1 MILNGTSISG
11 KVLVKFRTC
20 SSSNRLYLAMFF
32 AFAKIFV
39 KGLNLLQLNSSLRKI
54 TTSFFLLIF
63 IGDSKLS
70 FNVRT
75 FLWCII
81 SMKMKRSPV
90 EGMPVTLVIS
100 DKPKTIIKIRTC
112 IGRKCQDIRI
122 KEYSNAW
129 WWAMKSNAYFPCS
142 CAAPW
147 YFFPVLLESI
157 TNKRC
162 FLSKASFRP
171 LS

>member
-1 MILNGTSISG
+1 MILNETSISG

-20 SSSNRLYLAMFF
+20 SSSDRFYLAMFF
-32 AFAKIFV
+32 TFAKIFV
-39 KGLNLLQLNSSLRKI
+39 EGLNLLQLNSSLRKI

-63 IGDSKLS
+63 IEDSKLS

-75 FLWCII
+75 FLWCIVSI
-81 SMKMKRSPV
+81 NMKKSPV
-90 EGMPVTLVIS
+90 EEMSVRLVIS
-100 DKPKTIIKIRTC
+100 DKPKIIIKIRTC
-112 IGRKCQDIRI
+112 IGRRCQDILM

-129 WWAMKSNAYFPCS
+129 WWAVKSNTYFPCS
-142 CAAPW
+142 CAASW
-147 YFFPVLLESI
+147 YFFPVPLESV
-157 TNKRC
+157 TTKRY

>member
-1 MILNGTSISG
+1 M
-11 KVLVKFRTC
+11 
-20 SSSNRLYLAMFF
+20 
-32 AFAKIFV
+32 
-39 KGLNLLQLNSSLRKI
+39 LQLNSSLRKI

-63 IGDSKLS
+63 IEDSKLS

-75 FLWCII
+75 FLWCIV
-81 SMKMKRSPV
+81 SMKIKRNAVERIPV
-90 EGMPVTLVIS
+90 RLVIS

-112 IGRKCQDIRI
+112 IGRKCQDIRM
-122 KEYSNAW
+122 KEYSNAS

-142 CAAPW
+142 RAAPW

-157 TNKRC
+157 TTKRC